1 MNLETTTTTNNSNI
15 YVKEYIVENNSYPI
29 INILNNVHIFEL
41 IYELNGNLL
50 QKFKKKLISDSQIN
64 TICYMKNLSGLI
76 LDNFYLDINVIK
88 INTNDYITYNVTN
101 SNLEFDNIQFKLF
114 NVKISKLHTSKYL
127 IEIEYEINEEIYS
140 KPIVNIFKKI
150 MMKLF
155 SNLETY
161 LCKITT

>member
-1 MNLETTTTTNNSNI
+1 
-15 YVKEYIVENNSYPI
+15 
-29 INILNNVHIFEL
+29 
-41 IYELNGNLL
+41 
-50 QKFKKKLISDSQIN
+50 
-64 TICYMKNLSGLI
+64 MKNLSGLI

-88 INTNDYITYNVTN
+88 KNTNNYITYNVTN
-101 SNLEFDNIQFKLF
+101 SNLEFDNIQFNLF
-114 NVKISKLHTSKYL
+114 NVKISNLNASKYL
-127 IEIEYEINEEIYS
+127 IKIEYEINEEIYS